1 VIVKAV
7 KHLEIFYFLREKDF
21 FYVPD
26 VPNVPLHPFGG
37 SITAYED
44 NPAHIYRCLAKT
56 KQLLIPAKFCHLTFD

>member
-7 KHLEIFYFLREKDF
+7 KRLEFFYFLREKDF

-37 SITAYED
+37 SGNKLRQFMPVDFRHTA
-44 NPAHIYRCLAKT
+44 
-56 KQLLIPAKFCHLTFD
+56 HL